1 MSLNKLVPEDH
12 PKRIIL
18 DKLPWNELVKIARRA
33 YQSDHW
39 KDMPNAR
46 VMVGLYVWDCISKDK
61 PYRDIEEDF
70 SFNVIC
76 AYACGFKEVETRII
90 HHTALIK
97 FEEHLGVE
105 NILEIKDI
113 IEKFLVNDLI
123 KEFQKE
129 VNQDHRHYDRV
140 ARAEYLAFAK
150 KRKIGQK
157 EIKKI
162 KKKQLQFLK
171 RNLQQAKEIIT
182 ALKKETDKKEIQLK
196 GKDRIVSFHRPNV
209 RPIFRGKAKKKTEFG
224 VKICSTI
231 VGKALVLG
239 KMDYNNFYDGKGLTE
254 TILEIK
260 NKGYPI
266 KEIIGDKGNGGMCGF
281 LKENEIVDGIEKR
294 KKRKKD
300 PPIPKKRFVSAR
312 NRKVGRFHKN
322 CLLGG
327 RESNPN
333 YLDQNQASYR

>member
-76 AYACGFKEVETRII
+76 AYACGFKEVETRTI

-105 NILEIKDI
+105 NIL
-113 IEKFLVNDLI
+113 
-123 KEFQKE
+123 
-129 VNQDHRHYDRV
+129 
-140 ARAEYLAFAK
+140 
-150 KRKIGQK
+150 

-182 ALKKETDKKEIQLK
+182 ASKKEIDKKEIQLK

-209 RPIFRGKAKKKTEFG
+209 RRGKAKKKQNSELRSAQPSLAKLSFLEKWITTTSTM
-224 VKICSTI
+224 VKDLQ
-231 VGKALVLG
+231 KPFW
-239 KMDYNNFYDGKGLTE
+239 K
-254 TILEIK
+254 
-260 NKGYPI
+260 
-266 KEIIGDKGNGGMCGF
+266 
-281 LKENEIVDGIEKR
+281 LKTKVIQS
-294 KKRKKD
+294 KK
-300 PPIPKKRFVSAR
+300 
-312 NRKVGRFHKN
+312 
-322 CLLGG
+322 
-327 RESNPN
+327 
-333 YLDQNQASYR
+333 

>member
-39 KDMPNAR
+39 KDMPNAS

-105 NILEIKDI
+105 NILEIK
-113 IEKFLVNDLI
+113 
-123 KEFQKE
+123 
-129 VNQDHRHYDRV
+129 
-140 ARAEYLAFAK
+140 
-150 KRKIGQK
+150 
-157 EIKKI
+157 KI

-182 ALKKETDKKEIQLK
+182 ALKKEIDKKEIQLK

-254 TILEIK
+254 TILE
-260 NKGYPI
+260 
-266 KEIIGDKGNGGMCGF
+266 
-281 LKENEIVDGIEKR
+281 
-294 KKRKKD
+294 
-300 PPIPKKRFVSAR
+300 
-312 NRKVGRFHKN
+312 
-322 CLLGG
+322 
-327 RESNPN
+327 
-333 YLDQNQASYR
+333 